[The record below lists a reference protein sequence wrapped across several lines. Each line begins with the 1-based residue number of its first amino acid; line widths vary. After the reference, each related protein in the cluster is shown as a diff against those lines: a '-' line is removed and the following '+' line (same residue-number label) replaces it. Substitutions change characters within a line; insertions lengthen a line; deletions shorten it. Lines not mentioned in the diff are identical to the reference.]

1 MAARTVGAR
10 TFTTAAEAR
19 AYQASLWTEAQ
30 FQQVVMGAARRLGWR
45 IYHTHDSRRS
55 QPGFPDLVLV
65 HTLHGV
71 LWRELKRAKGGRVS
85 PEQAEW
91 LECLTIAGQDA
102 RIWRPQDW
110 LDGTITN
117 ELRGGDTT

>member
-1 MAARTVGAR
+1 MAARTVGTR

-19 AYQASLWTEAQ
+19 AYQAHQWTEAQ
-30 FQQVVMGAARRLGWR
+30 FQQVVMSAARRLGWR

-91 LECLTIAGQDA
+91 LEHLTIAGQDA